1 MLRRIGI
8 LLIVLIAIISY
19 VYVANAQM
27 GEKGSKKTTTL
38 PNGDAIWDLNGEWD
52 GIMEFYGRWSDS
64 GSHPRLF
71 PLLVKITQT
80 GSSFVGYKIKKD
92 EPWFPK
98 GEESIRG
105 ELDKSGFKKVQI
117 ITDAAPLESRGKI
130 SEDGNKIIIDEGERV
145 RLTLTRK

>member
-8 LLIVLIAIISY
+8 LLIVLIAIISF

-38 PNGDAIWDLNGEWD
+38 PNGDVIWDLNGEWD
-52 GIMEFYGRWSDS
+52 GIIEFYGRWSEY
-64 GSHPRLF
+64 GSNPQ
-71 PLLVKITQT
+71 LVKITQT

-117 ITDAAPLESRGKI
+117 ITDPGPL
-130 SEDGNKIIIDEGERV
+130 D
-145 RLTLTRK
+145 

>member
-8 LLIVLIAIISY
+8 LLIALIAIISF

-52 GIMEFYGRWSDS
+52 GIIEFYGRWSQS
-64 GSHPRLF
+64 GSFPRI
-71 PLLVKITQT
+71 VKITQT

-117 ITDAAPLESRGKI
+117 ITDPGPLDSRGKI
-130 SEDGNKIIIDEGERV
+130 SDDGNKMVIDEGERV